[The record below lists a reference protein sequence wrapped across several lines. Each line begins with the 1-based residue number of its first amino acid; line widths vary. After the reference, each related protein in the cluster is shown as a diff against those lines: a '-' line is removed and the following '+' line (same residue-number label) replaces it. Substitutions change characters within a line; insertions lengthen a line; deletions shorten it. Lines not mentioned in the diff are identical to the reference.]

1 MVIEME
7 KEKGKIQKRSE
18 KVESEIL
25 NLMTHFHMVF
35 GKERTIRPS
44 SEFSCRHS
52 IGEFID
58 QVFLTGKYQRNRNI
72 NEKII
77 IYIIHVHPTNLAP

>member
-7 KEKGKIQKRSE
+7 KEKGKSKGQKRSE
-18 KVESEIL
+18 KVESESL

-35 GKERTIRPS
+35 GKERTIQLS

-58 QVFLTGKYQRNRNI
+58 QIWLKGEHQRNRNI
-72 NEKII
+72 NE
-77 IYIIHVHPTNLAP
+77 